1 MSNEAVNFKI
11 VPSVV
16 RANEETTL
24 KIYSYNARFGF
35 FDDITY
41 NIVFTPMEE
50 SDVPQDEFVTL
61 SGRSKMREI
70 HKVKPKNGVIE
81 ISRKFFGEQEWRIH
95 ISASVDEY
103 KKYQPPIYEALKA
116 GWGNLINVP
125 ARGFTLSVYSLLPDL
140 YERKLKKCDFHSHT
154 NWSDGEENPE
164 RTASNYRKRGFDFLS
179 MTDHNVYNSS
189 RYVSEKLKFVKNYE
203 IVRGEEVQNDY
214 PGLIHMVNVGS
225 DYSVNEIFIN
235 EPERVE
241 KEVANLAKTTEI
253 PNGLD
258 KKEYLYRVWIT
269 TKSKKAEVMQYF
281 RTRSGP

>member
-1 MSNEAVNFKI
+1 
-11 VPSVV
+11 
-16 RANEETTL
+16 
-24 KIYSYNARFGF
+24 
-35 FDDITY
+35 
-41 NIVFTPMEE
+41 MEE

-140 YERKLKKCDFHSHT
+140 YERKLKNAIST
-154 NWSDGEENPE
+154 VTRIG
-164 RTASNYRKRGFDFLS
+164 RTARKIPSAPRQTTANGDLIFLS
-179 MTDHNVYNSS
+179 LTDHNVYNSS

-214 PGLIHMVNVGS
+214 PGLIHMVNVGG

-253 PNGLD
+253 PDGLD
-258 KKEYLYRVWIT
+258 KKNIFTECGFT
-269 TKSKKAEVMQYF
+269 MKSKKAEVMQYF

>member
-1 MSNEAVNFKI
+1 MRSQGGGMEIIMSNEAVNFKI

-95 ISASVDEY
+95 ISANVDEY

-125 ARGFTLSVYSLLPDL
+125 ARGFTISVYSLLPDL

-154 NWSDGEENPE
+154 NWSDGAENPE
-164 RTASNYRKRGFDFLS
+164 RTASNYRKRGFSFDDRPQRLQFVAVCVGK
-179 MTDHNVYNSS
+179 TQIC
-189 RYVSEKLKFVKNYE
+189 EKL
-203 IVRGEEVQNDY
+203 
-214 PGLIHMVNVGS
+214 
-225 DYSVNEIFIN
+225 
-235 EPERVE
+235 
-241 KEVANLAKTTEI
+241 
-253 PNGLD
+253 
-258 KKEYLYRVWIT
+258 
-269 TKSKKAEVMQYF
+269 
-281 RTRSGP
+281 